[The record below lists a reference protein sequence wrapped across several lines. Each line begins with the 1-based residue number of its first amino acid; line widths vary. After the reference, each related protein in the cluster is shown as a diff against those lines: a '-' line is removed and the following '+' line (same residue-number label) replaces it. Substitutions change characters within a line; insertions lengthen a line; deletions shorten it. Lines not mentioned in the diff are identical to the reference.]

1 MLAGDKLPLLGGPCH
16 PQLIVGQDCTS
27 FQPRKSTNRSCWRAR
42 RRFGQDEDDEED
54 RGADRNCQW
63 LRARGDL
70 PCKTRSRKHM
80 RIMRSLTHSLTL
92 SLTHSLTRSLAHSLT
107 RSLSLTHTLAHTL
120 ARTLARALELEE
132 LEELKE
138 EELESSSERV
148 SERASARCACDL
160 RDE

>member
-1 MLAGDKLPLLGGPCH
+1 MHAGDKLPLLGGPCH

-107 RSLSLTHTLAHTL
+107 LSHTHTSSHTRSHTRSSSR
-120 ARTLARALELEE
+120 ARGARGAQGGGAREV
-132 LEELKE
+132 
-138 EELESSSERV
+138 ESSSECESECV
-148 SERASARCACDL
+148 SE
-160 RDE
+160 